1 MIKENPKEQR
11 VEKGGRKLS
20 DATLKA
26 QIDSDKAKR
35 EKYKRVRNS
44 IRSHGLHADI
54 NLSHHE
60 KYVDLCDKT
69 ITKIDSHEG
78 YHYLSNLKE
87 KLESDKKTLTEYLDF
102 VKDANSSFK
111 DLYVTLEQKISELD
125 SAISSNKA
133 AYNKGKYFW
142 EKIW

>member
-1 MIKENPKEQR
+1 M
-11 VEKGGRKLS
+11 S

-35 EKYKRVRNS
+35 EKYKRVKNS
-44 IRSHGLHADI
+44 IRSHGLHVDI
-54 NLSHHE
+54 KLSHHE

-69 ITKIDSHEG
+69 I
-78 YHYLSNLKE
+78 LSNLKE